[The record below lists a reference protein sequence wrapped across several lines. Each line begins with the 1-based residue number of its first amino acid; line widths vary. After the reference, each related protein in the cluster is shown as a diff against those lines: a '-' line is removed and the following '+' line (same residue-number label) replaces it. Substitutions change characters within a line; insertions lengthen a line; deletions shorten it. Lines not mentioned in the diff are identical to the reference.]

1 MKKVDSQKLLED
13 LDALI
18 AKASGI
24 ELEDVVSKDR
34 TSDLENRA
42 KVSAKLDDFER
53 AYLDLSAVVADL
65 TPEFVDKLD
74 SVRLA
79 LDSFSDSLLNNSNGD
94 KETQLDVANEEP
106 ESQEDSDNDE
116 IEPIDFDKEAE
127 LVFSQQDESLD
138 HVDKIYKNM
147 INLLREV
154 EKMTFDITA
163 PTDLDSNK
171 LHEIENLLASIKYNI
186 INK

>member
-13 LDALI
+13 LDTLI
-18 AKASGI
+18 AKASGF

-42 KVSAKLDDFER
+42 KVSAKLDDFEK

-65 TPEFVDKLD
+65 TPELVDKLD

-79 LDSFSDSLLNNSNGD
+79 LDSFSHSLLNNSND
-94 KETQLDVANEEP
+94 DEEVQFDVTNEEP
-106 ESQEDSDNDE
+106 QSQEYSDSDE
-116 IEPIDFDKEAE
+116 VQPIDFDKEAE
-127 LVFSQQDESLD
+127 LVFSQQDESLG

-147 INLLREV
+147 IV
-154 EKMTFDITA
+154 
-163 PTDLDSNK
+163 NK
-171 LHEIENLLASIKYNI
+171 
-186 INK
+186 

>member
-18 AKASGI
+18 AKASGL

-74 SVRLA
+74 SIRSA
-79 LDSFSDSLLNNSNGD
+79 LDSFSHNLLNNSND
-94 KETQLDVANEEP
+94 DEEIQFDVTNEEP
-106 ESQEDSDNDE
+106 ESQEYSDSDE

-147 INLLREV
+147 INLLKQV

-163 PTDLDSNK
+163 PTDLDSHK
-171 LHEIENLLASIKYNI
+171 LGEIENLLASIKGNI
-186 INK
+186 VNK